1 MSQQKAVDE
10 LEEIPV
16 ERNTEEDLHC
26 IPAVHTRCRS
36 LLEQINWLQSRT
48 KCQCCY
54 KFSRS
59 ASKAASPTIGD
70 VKVLNKLA
78 RQLKSQPLKLQL
90 WPLTV
95 PLRRG
100 MAVFSA
106 ESRELSSKDGM
117 SYGNLIDFESQRIKI
132 IVLSTTVAEL
142 YYFMKCFGS
151 CQFLRGLWM
160 DISGEVANI
169 HMRTGAK
176 NLVTTARTIHLP
188 EQKETIHVISMFR
201 KEACSGNIH
210 DFAHISTQNCLS
222 DCLTKASAK
231 ADNLITAVKT
241 GVMLDVDIHP
251 DFRTLMEHKAFLSI
265 WCRTFMHTREE
276 DVLFL
281 DALRIYL
288 APTPRTEPFYVKSR
302 TKGTKGTK
310 GVRLDSLVVKR
321 CCAS

>member
-1 MSQQKAVDE
+1 M
-10 LEEIPV
+10 

-95 PLRRG
+95 PLRRC
-100 MAVFSA
+100 MTVFSA

-117 SYGNLIDFESQRIKI
+117 SYGNLIDYESQRIKR
-132 IVLSTTVAEL
+132 IVLSTAVAEL
-142 YYFMKCFGS
+142 YSFMKCFGS

-160 DISGEVANI
+160 NISGEIADI
-169 HMRTGAK
+169 HMRIHAQ
-176 NLVTTARTIHLP
+176 NVVTTATTIHLP
-188 EQKETIHVISMFR
+188 EPKRNHPHDFYVSKGSLFR
-201 KEACSGNIH
+201 KYSWSCSYSNSELFGRLP
-210 DFAHISTQNCLS
+210 DDGIS
-222 DCLTKASAK
+222 
-231 ADNLITAVKT
+231 
-241 GVMLDVDIHP
+241 
-251 DFRTLMEHKAFLSI
+251 
-265 WCRTFMHTREE
+265 
-276 DVLFL
+276 
-281 DALRIYL
+281 
-288 APTPRTEPFYVKSR
+288 
-302 TKGTKGTK
+302 KG
-310 GVRLDSLVVKR
+310 R
-321 CCAS
+321 